1 MNWLKSLTLG
11 ICSLSVI
18 YTVVKMLSPQKYQ
31 TQIKT
36 VISLL
41 FAILL
46 GSMLLGFDASDISD
60 SLSGI
65 AYSYDITDEDK
76 LVISEIESRISEYL
90 QSELENIGINPQKVS
105 IKTNIDADLC
115 ISISE
120 ARVVL
125 EHEDENKSEAVRTL
139 IAQKIGDIDTYIELS
154 EE

>member
-1 MNWLKSLTLG
+1 MNWLKNLTLG

-18 YTVVKMLSPQKYQ
+18 YTSIKILAPQRFQ
-31 TQIKT
+31 AQIKT
-36 VISLL
+36 VVSLL

-46 GSMLLGFDASDISD
+46 GSMILGFDISDLSD

-65 AYSYDITDEDK
+65 SYSYEIAEEDK
-76 LVISEIESRISEYL
+76 LVIAEIESRLSEYL
-90 QSELENIGINPQKVS
+90 QTEIENIGITPQKVS
-105 IKTNIDADLC
+105 IKTNIDDNLC

-125 EHEDENKSEAVRTL
+125 GDEDENRSESIRKL
-139 IAQKIGDIDTYIELS
+139 IAQKIGDIDVFIEFS